1 MFEEGS
7 SSVIRIEW
15 AGQNMWGGWRTHVS
29 LIVASLLYYQTQ
41 HFLPNLPYPKG
52 TSSSSAMYQTD
63 ASLLTSGMP
72 PKRGRLLS
80 DANDSLVSQ
89 ISRNMKCQYPR
100 RLDYSC
106 QLHVCGSST
115 AAQIWATLVSWGIHQ
130 SRARQSPT
138 DWTVT
143 GYVTWWRF
151 PM

>member
-29 LIVASLLYYQTQ
+29 LIVASLLHYQT
-41 HFLPNLPYPKG
+41 HHTNPPYPKG
-52 TSSSSAMYQTD
+52 TSPSSAMYQTD

-80 DANDSLVSQ
+80 DANDSIVSQ

-106 QLHVCGSST
+106 QPCMWFFHPCPDLGHFGE
-115 AAQIWATLVSWGIHQ
+115 LGIHQ